1 MLASKLPLSYRSQQL
16 SVPTSP
22 NRFKKKHKAAP
33 TPGGDKR
40 TAYSSHLNTLRDIPS
55 RKKYQGMISSG
66 QTPRSTIVC
75 RARSGD
81 VSPKKRP
88 LTSRR
93 AHEVVRNISIL
104 ERVAA
109 D

>member
-1 MLASKLPLSYRSQQL
+1 MLGSKLPLSYRSQQL
-16 SVPTSP
+16 SAPSSP
-22 NRFKKKHKAAP
+22 SKPRKKSKAAP
-33 TPGGDKR
+33 TPAGDKR

-55 RKKYQGMISSG
+55 RRKHQAVVSHG
-66 QTPRSTIVC
+66 QTPRSTIH
-75 RARSGD
+75 RPRSGD
-81 VSPKKRP
+81 VSPRRRP

-104 ERVAA
+104 EQVGA